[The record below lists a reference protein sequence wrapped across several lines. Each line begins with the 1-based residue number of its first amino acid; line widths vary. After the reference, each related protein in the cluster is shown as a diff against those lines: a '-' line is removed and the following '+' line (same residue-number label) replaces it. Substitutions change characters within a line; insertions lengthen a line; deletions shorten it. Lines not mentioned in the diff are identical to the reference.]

1 MAALGDPHDSIIS
14 RTMKAHPYSRQ
25 IMKSP
30 TVIAFL
36 LTSLASTASA
46 QSVNIDIGMNLAFFA
61 GVPSGT
67 YGAAAA
73 QPGAWNAFMP
83 TLTDAP
89 LATLDGQASMV
100 TLRSDA
106 TSTFNVFPGVMVQ
119 GDDQRLM
126 EDFHLT
132 PNLNMT
138 STWTFGGLSDGD
150 YEIYTYASDPS
161 LSGLLTEIAV
171 PLSMDP
177 PQVVGAGWPGT
188 HGLGT
193 TYALHQVSVTGGALT
208 IAAYSPG
215 GQLDTGVMNGIQ
227 LVFLGDG
234 LGTRYCAANVNS
246 TGTAAVM
253 GATGSRLVSANNVTL
268 QATQLP
274 PNSFGFFITSQS
286 RGFVQNPGGS
296 AGNLCLS
303 GAVGRYVGP
312 GEIQNSGAGSAISL
326 ALNLNAM
333 PTPLGFVAVQAGET
347 WNFSAW
353 FRDASPSGPTSNFA
367 DGYELAFQ

>member
-1 MAALGDPHDSIIS
+1 
-14 RTMKAHPYSRQ
+14 
-25 IMKSP
+25 
-30 TVIAFL
+30 
-36 LTSLASTASA
+36 
-46 QSVNIDIGMNLAFFA
+46 
-61 GVPSGT
+61 
-67 YGAAAA
+67 
-73 QPGAWNAFMP
+73 
-83 TLTDAP
+83 
-89 LATLDGQASMV
+89 
-100 TLRSDA
+100 
-106 TSTFNVFPGVMVQ
+106 
-119 GDDQRLM
+119 
-126 EDFHLT
+126 
-132 PNLNMT
+132 
-138 STWTFGGLSDGD
+138 
-150 YEIYTYASDPS
+150 
-161 LSGLLTEIAV
+161 
-171 PLSMDP
+171 MDP

-208 IAAYSPG
+208 IAASSPG